1 MSNIIK
7 LAFRKVKG
15 KQNYFM
21 YEYFLKLFSKLESTE
36 MVAEICSNLL
46 YEKLYPIEISNI
58 LPILNK
64 NLIKNKNFANRI
76 VSIILLSDAYVT
88 FESIFLF
95 NQGMQVISWL
105 EKIMYELP
113 NNDANITLIKEKID
127 NDMLNKIK
135 IMKENL
141 AKVLQE
147 ENRSHEDMFE
157 VEDP

>member
-58 LPILNK
+58 VPILNK
-64 NLIKNKNFANRI
+64 N
-76 VSIILLSDAYVT
+76 
-88 FESIFLF
+88 
-95 NQGMQVISWL
+95 
-105 EKIMYELP
+105 
-113 NNDANITLIKEKID
+113 
-127 NDMLNKIK
+127 
-135 IMKENL
+135 
-141 AKVLQE
+141 
-147 ENRSHEDMFE
+147 
-157 VEDP
+157 

>member
-1 MSNIIK
+1 
-7 LAFRKVKG
+7 
-15 KQNYFM
+15 
-21 YEYFLKLFSKLESTE
+21 
-36 MVAEICSNLL
+36 
-46 YEKLYPIEISNI
+46 
-58 LPILNK
+58 
-64 NLIKNKNFANRI
+64 
-76 VSIILLSDAYVT
+76 LSDAYVT

-113 NNDANITLIKEKID
+113 INDANITLIKEKID
-127 NDMLNKIK
+127 NDMFNKIK
-135 IMKENL
+135 IMKEHL

>member
-1 MSNIIK
+1 
-7 LAFRKVKG
+7 
-15 KQNYFM
+15 
-21 YEYFLKLFSKLESTE
+21 